1 MCSGENPDNADLCET
16 VKTQL
21 ITLIKA
27 NLNNSGYD
35 FFRRFIKV
43 CSPERAIQSYC
54 QQFKEGD

>member
-1 MCSGENPDNADLCET
+1 MCSGENPDNTDLCGT
-16 VKTQL
+16 VRTQL

-43 CSPERAIQSYC
+43 CSPEMATQSYC